1 MAEEI
6 TKIKTKEIPRCAN
19 CGKVC
24 GVKAIKSGDRFFH
37 DQKCFDDFKGRKE
50 DPEVCEFC

>member
-1 MAEEI
+1 MAEEVI
-6 TKIKTKEIPRCAN
+6 KIKTKEIPRCAN